1 MYVIIESYLVTV
13 LNPEMVNNSSEHC
26 ANLNAGIPS
35 TKGQSTKK
43 VRPRHRWSSHIQNWH
58 TSVEQCVCLPR
69 GSHNW

>member
-26 ANLNAGIPS
+26 ANLNAGTTS

-43 VRPRHRWSSHIQNWH
+43 VPTSSSLVLTH
-58 TSVEQCVCLPR
+58 SKLAY
-69 GSHNW
+69 